1 MTHYKQ
7 YNQNGFTLVELTIVM
22 IIMGIMSLTL
32 AAFISNWLQ
41 TSGLDSTRT
50 ILLTNAQTA
59 LDTITNDIMLSGNV
73 DQTNRWPDPNGPGGQ
88 FGWQSNSQT
97 LILAKVAT
105 TSNGSPIFLDSADYI
120 TQKDDVIYYLSGTTL
135 YRRTLASNSANDSAI
150 TTCPPDD
157 ASSTCPADTTIA
169 TGVTNWSV
177 AYYGSSGA
185 LVSPS
190 NATSIQLSITITG
203 SFENQTISASYSTR
217 MVFRN
222 A

>member
-1 MTHYKQ
+1 VTHFKQ
-7 YNQNGFTLVELTIVM
+7 RNQDGFTLIELTLVM
-22 IIMGIMSLTL
+22 IIMGIMSLTM
-32 AAFISNWLQ
+32 ATFISNWLQ
-41 TSGLDSTRT
+41 TSGLDSTRSV
-50 ILLTNAQTA
+50 LLSNAETA
-59 LDTITNDIMLSGNV
+59 LDTINNDIRLSGNV

-105 TSNGSPIFLDSADYI
+105 TSSGSPIFLDSSDYI

-135 YRRTLASNSANDSAI
+135 YRRTLASDSTNDSAI
-150 TTCPPDD
+150 TTCPTSD
-157 ASSTCPADTTIA
+157 ASSTCPPDTTIA

-177 AYYGSSGA
+177 TYYGSAGTI
-185 LVSPS
+185 VSPS
-190 NATSIQLSITITG
+190 NASSIQLSITITG
-203 SFENQTISASYSTR
+203 SFENQTVNASYSTR